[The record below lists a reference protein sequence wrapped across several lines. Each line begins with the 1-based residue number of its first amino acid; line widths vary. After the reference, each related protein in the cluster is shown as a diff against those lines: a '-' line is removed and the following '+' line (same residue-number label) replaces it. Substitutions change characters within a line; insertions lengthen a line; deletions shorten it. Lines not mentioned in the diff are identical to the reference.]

1 METQHKSLQGN
12 KFHTIPIVVWHRSST
27 TRRDQAKAE
36 DKDLLESGMLKAVV
50 NLQKYQEEI
59 RAWRDLNVKLR
70 ELNIGDLVLLW
81 SPRIESSSKME
92 SKWAEPYMVMEKSRM
107 RVYRLSDSQGKMME
121 HS

>member
-12 KFHTIPIVVWHRSST
+12 KFHTIPIVVWRRSST